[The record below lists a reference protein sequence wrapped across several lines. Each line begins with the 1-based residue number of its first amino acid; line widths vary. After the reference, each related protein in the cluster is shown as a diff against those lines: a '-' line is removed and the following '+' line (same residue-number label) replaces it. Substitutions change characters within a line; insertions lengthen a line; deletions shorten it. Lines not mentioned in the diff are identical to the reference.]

1 MVSLEVRGVFMKSSL
16 TSNRGRQHSW
26 VPFIRELIDQIKCQI
41 LEQNDSTKPNLLM
54 KARERRQKSPFLS
67 NWVLD
72 RIKKHKKKET
82 NRSHYLAQMH
92 GLHDMRSSSYLDTIK
107 GRGWAKNTSLPR
119 RPLRIEVRR
128 RTIWEW
134 GPRRRRGA
142 SIGLSHPS
150 WSFSADSPP
159 PGARSGFIPGYGESP
174 MAII

>member
-1 MVSLEVRGVFMKSSL
+1 
-16 TSNRGRQHSW
+16 
-26 VPFIRELIDQIKCQI
+26 
-41 LEQNDSTKPNLLM
+41 M

-92 GLHDMRSSSYLDTIK
+92 GLHDMRTSSYLDTIK
-107 GRGWAKNTSLPR
+107 GRGWANNTSLPR

-174 MAII
+174 MTIILVLVLSTLFLSLTKVIDWRGNSAISEARGHLVLNGAR